1 MFQEAKDY
9 GFREPKLQDMGS
21 DFRVNLYRKELDV
34 DIYGVIAPNESAKIA
49 ESSGLNETDGT
60 KVGTNGTKV
69 GTDGTNGT
77 NGTKVAMFD
86 RVKEEEE
93 RLLSVIREDETITQ
107 KQMSEKTGMSL
118 RRIKRMTVELQKA
131 GKIVRTG
138 NSRVGKWRVED

>member
-9 GFREPKLQDMGS
+9 GLREPKLQDMGS

-60 KVGTNGTKV
+60 KV
-69 GTDGTNGT
+69 GT